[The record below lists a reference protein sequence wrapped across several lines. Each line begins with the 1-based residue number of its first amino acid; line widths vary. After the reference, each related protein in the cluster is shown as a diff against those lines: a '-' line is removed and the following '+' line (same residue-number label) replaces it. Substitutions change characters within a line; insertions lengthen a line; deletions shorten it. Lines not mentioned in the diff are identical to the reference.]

1 LTALWAARCL
11 LGTWKLI
18 QIKLGSS
25 HRDGGSWGEHG
36 FPQAA
41 GGFGTHSH
49 AELSNGCPKNIHRVV
64 HSLCA
69 LIVGRAI
76 EMSAFIRAK
85 PASLQPVLVIRA
97 VPVMLIPT
105 GPAA

>member
-1 LTALWAARCL
+1 VPFAFDGCAAVWVPPRHELVACRL
-11 LGTWKLI
+11 PT
-18 QIKLGSS
+18 
-25 HRDGGSWGEHG
+25 
-36 FPQAA
+36 
-41 GGFGTHSH
+41 SH